1 MANTCEPSPQIFVE
15 QHRTHVTAAAKSN
28 ATCQRAIGS
37 CQVTEP
43 EVQGGDP
50 PSFMTGWTEYVV
62 QTTAQIT

>member
-43 EVQGGDP
+43 EVQGGDLP
-50 PSFMTGWTEYVV
+50 AFVTR
-62 QTTAQIT
+62 